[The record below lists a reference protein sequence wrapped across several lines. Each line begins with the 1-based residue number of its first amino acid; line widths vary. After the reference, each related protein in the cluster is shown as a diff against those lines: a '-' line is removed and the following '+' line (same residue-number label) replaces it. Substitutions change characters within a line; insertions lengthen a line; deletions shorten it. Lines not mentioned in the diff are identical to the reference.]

1 MIRLLIVESPNK
13 VKHIEHHLGD
23 GWQVAASAGHV
34 RDLPQNEIG
43 VAGPDYWPQ
52 YVNTER
58 GGAVIARL
66 RKLAQSATEVWLAT
80 DPDREGEAIAWHLAQ
95 VLGKEHV
102 YKRVTFNEIS
112 KTAIHKATAGC
123 ALPRAVTRPARK
135 SPRVKRMPPACYRC
149 YVSATPIPHRMAASS
164 NSRPSRRA
172 VSVKPDW

>member
-13 VKHIEHHLGD
+13 VKHIEHHHGA

-80 DPDREGEAIAWHLAQ
+80 DPDREGEAIAWHLA
-95 VLGKEHV
+95 
-102 YKRVTFNEIS
+102 
-112 KTAIHKATAGC
+112 
-123 ALPRAVTRPARK
+123 
-135 SPRVKRMPPACYRC
+135 
-149 YVSATPIPHRMAASS
+149 
-164 NSRPSRRA
+164 
-172 VSVKPDW
+172 